1 MPDTYLA
8 PCQTFKI
15 ELFCKNVKNYN
26 YFSKV
31 LHLRS
36 LSGFRIR
43 LSLNKHSLTC
53 RATSRYVLYNLY
65 SEPCYYCKFRHI
77 QA

>member
-36 LSGFRIR
+36 LTGFRIR
-43 LSLNKHSLTC
+43 LSLNKHSLT
-53 RATSRYVLYNLY
+53 
-65 SEPCYYCKFRHI
+65 
-77 QA
+77 